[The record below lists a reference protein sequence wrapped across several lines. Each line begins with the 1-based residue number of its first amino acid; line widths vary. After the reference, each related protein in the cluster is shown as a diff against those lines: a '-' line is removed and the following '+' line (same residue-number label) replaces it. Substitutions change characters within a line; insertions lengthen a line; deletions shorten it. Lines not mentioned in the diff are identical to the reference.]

1 MSAYLEQLEDGP
13 RCKKWKLVVSV
24 GSGLDRRRK
33 SKVFTGGKR
42 EAIAA
47 LKAFEQDTHIPTKQS
62 GFEQFA
68 CRWNDQRLKSGAI
81 AQSTHAKYKWFISVV
96 SAYLDAPLESI
107 RPSDIQ
113 AAYAALSGS
122 WSGTSLRSLHNSLAR
137 IFRAAIDEGL
147 IGSSPMV
154 GVDAPKNDTRERKA
168 LSPSQAGELLDALDI
183 SDHRQFAVALILRCG
198 LRRKEVC
205 GLEWRDVGESIHVRR
220 EITKS
225 DAGVRDIPLD
235 KETRNLIVARKEIV
249 AYALSTVSDTL
260 HKSDK
265 LCCGIDGRPMT
276 GDVLRRWWERNRGSF
291 GLDGWTL
298 HELRHTFLTNLAQA
312 GVHPSVMQR
321 LAGHSSMNTTM
332 KIYTHVHNEDM
343 LSAMQSLVS
352 VRKSAPKSAPRSK
365 KKKPG
370 QNIYAS

>member
-24 GSGLDRRRK
+24 GSGTDRRRK

-47 LKAFEQDTHIPTKQS
+47 LKAFEQDTHITTKQS

-68 CRWNDQRLKSGAI
+68 TRWNDNRLKSGAI
-81 AQSTHAKYKWFISVV
+81 AQSTHDKYRWFIAAV
-96 SAYLDAPLESI
+96 STYLDLPLESI

-147 IGSSPMV
+147 IGSSPMI

-168 LSPSQAGELLDALDI
+168 LSPTQAHELLDVLDV

-205 GLEWRDVGESIHVRR
+205 GLEWRDVTDVIHVRR

-235 KETRNLIVARKEIV
+235 DETRKLIAARKRIV
-249 AYALSTVSDTL
+249 GDSLKAVSDKLNKT
-260 HKSDK
+260 DK

-276 GDVLRRWWERNRGSF
+276 GDVLRRWWERNRSSY
-291 GLDGWTL
+291 GLEGFTL

-312 GVHPSVMQR
+312 GVHPSVMQK

-332 KIYTHVHNEDM
+332 KIYTHVHSED
-343 LSAMQSLVS
+343 LKDAIDSLASA
-352 VRKSAPKSAPRSK
+352 RKSARIPKNK
-365 KKKPG
+365 KAG
-370 QNIYAS
+370 QNNSAS